1 MRISIS
7 VEGLKDLF
15 DPQMVNKAVKLAVK
29 EAASGAKTETSTA
42 IRDYWNLKKSDLD
55 KKLVVSGRA
64 ADLEAVLSISGPPVS
79 LSYFGATQIL
89 GTRKLTRGKDG
100 LIKDVRSK
108 NVTGPVPVGV
118 MVNIRKTS
126 RTLLSKAWLTNTR
139 NFAGRA
145 KGGDLLFGD
154 GSSARVLE
162 RFGGKIVGPKSI
174 SIASMFEQKKVS
186 DRVTTKAS
194 EVLERR
200 ILHHLDRFIK
210 GTSGT

>member
-29 EAASGAKTETSTA
+29 EAAAGAKTETSTA
-42 IRDYWNLKKSDLD
+42 IRDYWNLKKTDLD
-55 KKLVVSGRA
+55 KKLTVSGRA

-79 LSYFGATQIL
+79 LSYFGATQIS

-108 NVTGPVPVGV
+108 SGTGPVPMGV
-118 MVNIRKTS
+118 TVKIRNTS
-126 RTLLSKAWLTNTR
+126 RTLLPKAWLTNTR
-139 NFAGRA
+139 NFAGSV
-145 KGGDLLFGD
+145 KGGGELYSET
-154 GSSARVLE
+154 SSARVLE

-174 SIASMFEQKKVS
+174 SIASMFEQSRVS

-210 GTSGT
+210 GTSST